1 LRTSKGKEFMANA
14 IEGFGRVAVAAMVA
28 GESNSR
34 MPALEADAARRAP
47 EELATLPEIP
57 KRFEPPEA

>member
-1 LRTSKGKEFMANA
+1 MANA